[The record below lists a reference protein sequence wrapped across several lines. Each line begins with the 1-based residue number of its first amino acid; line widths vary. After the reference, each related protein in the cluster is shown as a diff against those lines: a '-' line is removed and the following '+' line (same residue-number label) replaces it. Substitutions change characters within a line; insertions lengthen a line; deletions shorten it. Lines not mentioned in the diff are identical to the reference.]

1 MKPYKIENGVP
12 YFYTSQIDDY
22 GFPEYFGYERYLVV
36 NDNECCFVTDWKME
50 QERRQRPIH
59 RYNRVA
65 RFTFVLAQLLCLKG
79 SIPFEEMNE
88 IRKLATEL
96 SWNSIH
102 KVLKEL
108 KYRHLYNRIPQ
119 ILKNMNAPSAI
130 DFECSNGS
138 FREMINDFR
147 ILQNEWNKQNNDRKY
162 FPSLRFIALK
172 MLEERGAKIHPEI
185 QFMKTK
191 KKQINLENLWSCIT
205 ESSM

>member
-1 MKPYKIENGVP
+1 MKPYKIENGIP

-36 NDNECCFVTDWKME
+36 NDNECRFVTDWKME

-65 RFTFVLAQLLCLKG
+65 RFTFVLAQLLGLKG
-79 SIPFEEMNE
+79 SIPFDEMKK
-88 IRKLATEL
+88 IREL
-96 SWNSIH
+96 TTDCSWTSIH
-102 KVLKEL
+102 KILKEL
-108 KYRHLYNRIPQ
+108 KLRHLYNRIPQ
-119 ILKNMNAPSAI
+119 ILKNLNAPPAI
-130 DFECSNGS
+130 DFECTNGS

-147 ILQNEWNKQNNDRKY
+147 ILQNEWTKQKNNRKY

-172 MLEERGAKIHPEI
+172 MLEERGAIIADDI

-191 KKQINLENLWSCIT
+191 KKQANLENLWDIINNLR
-205 ESSM
+205 